1 MMPGRLTTPSAVGE
15 PEFIRLGLT
24 DVVSLVTTLP
34 DRHLLTVDLDL
45 YLAALNRGRE
55 AFISAKGRRG
65 SRCRTA
71 SW

>member
-1 MMPGRLTTPSAVGE
+1 MTPGRLTTPSAVGE

-55 AFISAKGRRG
+55 AIEPAASAP
-65 SRCRTA
+65 SPTDENF
-71 SW
+71 